1 MLLEERVMTVAGS
14 CHCGAVRIEVPGAPE
29 WVARCNCSIC
39 RKLGQLVAYYPDD
52 GSVRIAGRTAEYIWG
67 DRMIAFHFC
76 PVCGCHSNWTS
87 TGESYGRVG
96 VNARLLDGYEER
108 DGKSLFD
115 GREIEVRFMDN
126 AER

>member
-1 MLLEERVMTVAGS
+1 MTVAGS

-76 PVCGCHSNWTS
+76 PECGCHSNWTS

-115 GREIEVRFMDN
+115 GREVEVRSMDN